1 MPTVG
6 KRFRSDNKV
15 HIAKTLKDFEALTPK
30 QKTQIYRTMERLFEH
45 GYIGS
50 LEVSETT
57 ILEFYEKLPEVL
69 KEPPKEEVPEEPEPE
84 KREEPFY
91 GKTPYE
97 KEQLLDEDNYQ
108 DW

>member
-1 MPTVG
+1 MLTVR
-6 KRFRSDNKV
+6 KRFPSDNKV
-15 HIAKTLKDFEALTPK
+15 HIAKTLKDFEVLTPK
-30 QKTQIYRTMERLFEH
+30 QKTQIYRTTKRLFEN
-45 GYIGS
+45 GYLGS

-57 ILEFYEKLPEVL
+57 ILEFYDPFPKVL
-69 KEPPKEEVPEEPEPE
+69 KEVPKEEIPEEPE
-84 KREEPFY
+84 KRQEPFY